1 MNPLSLCSINE
12 HSPYRVVVSDGGDY
26 LFSTKHGI
34 VYSVSF
40 CEEFELGGCICYQF
54 SLTNVND
61 KHSYYDSDIRP
72 TVIAI
77 IKEFFT
83 NNQNVLLYMCDTT
96 DGREA
101 HRNRLFLR
109 WFKESD
115 TLGQFT
121 IKTANAK
128 VEDQTLYVAIIVENN
143 NPKIEEI
150 TNSFEAEAEMLTN
163 KPN

>member
-1 MNPLSLCSINE
+1 
-12 HSPYRVVVSDGGDY
+12 
-26 LFSTKHGI
+26 
-34 VYSVSF
+34 
-40 CEEFELGGCICYQF
+40 
-54 SLTNVND
+54 
-61 KHSYYDSDIRP
+61 
-72 TVIAI
+72 
-77 IKEFFT
+77 
-83 NNQNVLLYMCDTT
+83 MCDTT